1 MVVTSLLCIVQYNY
15 RFALANLYTDNEE
28 VRAHFTNN
36 LWACMLFYFFDSTQ
50 NVMSGIIK
58 GFGLQ
63 AVASVRMICVTVF
76 ICIPLANI
84 FAFTFKLGIQGLW
97 LGLSIGFILINVVL
111 ATILYFA
118 NWS

>member
-1 MVVTSLLCIVQYNY
+1 
-15 RFALANLYTDNEE
+15 
-28 VRAHFTNN
+28 
-36 LWACMLFYFFDSTQ
+36 MLFYFFDSTQ

-63 AVASVRMICVTVF
+63 AVASVSMICITVF
-76 ICIPLANI
+76 ICVPLATI

-111 ATILYFA
+111 ASILYLA
-118 NWS
+118 NWSEICEEAAKVADEEVSA